1 MQAAKRR
8 GREQHKQY
16 GAPQASLEEDRAAPQ
31 WSTVFSSS
39 YGTIPPPVRAPEKRK
54 VMSDTPSRGI
64 GLALSGG
71 AARGIAHIAV
81 LEVLEQDGIAIG
93 AIAGTSA
100 GSVVGALYAAGM
112 PLPEIKRIL
121 LNAGWKN
128 ILSLTIPRQ
137 GLISSEGIYRFME
150 EVLPVKKFSSLAIPF
165 AAVATE
171 LKTAEKVVITS
182 GSIARAV
189 QASCSLPIIF
199 TPTEINRKILVD
211 GGVASQVPVKA
222 AREELGAKHV
232 VAVNVNYKALEL
244 DEYDNLIKIAT
255 HLSVLWATRNAREEE
270 KLADAVIQVNA
281 KGIALYDLSKSRE
294 LLRRGRKAAEERLPE
309 IRALI
314 T

>member
-1 MQAAKRR
+1 M
-8 GREQHKQY
+8 
-16 GAPQASLEEDRAAPQ
+16 P
-31 WSTVFSSS
+31 
-39 YGTIPPPVRAPEKRK
+39 
-54 VMSDTPSRGI
+54 DTPSHGI

-81 LEVLEQDGIAIG
+81 LEVLEQDGIPIS

-128 ILSLTIPRQ
+128 ILSLTIPKQ

-182 GSIARAV
+182 GSLARAV

-199 TPTEINRKILVD
+199 TPTEINRKTLVD

-244 DEYDNLIKIAT
+244 EEYDNLIKIAT

-281 KGIALYDLSKSRE
+281 KGIALFDLSKSRE

-309 IRALI
+309 IRAMI
-314 T
+314 K